1 MSPISANSWTQPDLH
16 MTQDFPT
23 AFAVDWQAAPATV
36 IAAVAAHA
44 ERVETPIPTGKP
56 SASMVWL
63 CWPGPDGVPPLVLV
77 HGGWGSWT
85 HWIKTVPAMA
95 LRSTVLACDLPGL
108 GASGGI
114 GRPDDIGPIAE
125 ALARGIDELVG
136 PAGRYDIAG
145 FSFGGIAAAH
155 AAAQHGERCRSFT
168 AVGAAGFGALHYI
181 VGGIQVPDPRLPDAE
196 IDAVH
201 RSNLKILMLADE
213 SAIDPLA
220 VHIHRDNIS
229 RGRLRSRR
237 ISVSSGLVEALPRI
251 RARIGGIWGSRD
263 ITGNGVAIIEQRRD
277 IFRGYQPDTPFDIIE
292 DAGHW
297 VMYEAAEAFNATL
310 ARHLEQHASADLA

>member
-1 MSPISANSWTQPDLH
+1 
-16 MTQDFPT
+16 MTQDLSA

-36 IAAVAAHA
+36 IAAVAARA
-44 ERVETPIPTGKP
+44 ERLETPIPAGKP
-56 SASMVWL
+56 GAAMVWHR
-63 CWPGPDGVPPLVLV
+63 WPGPDDVPPLVLV

-85 HWIKTVPAMA
+85 HWIKTVPVMA
-95 LRSTVLACDLPGL
+95 SRSIVLACDLPGL

-125 ALARGIDELVG
+125 ALARGIDELIG
-136 PAGRYDIAG
+136 SAGRYDIAG

-155 AAAQHGERCRSFT
+155 SAAHHGDRCRSFT

-181 VGGIQVPDPRLPDAE
+181 VGGIQVPDPRLPDTE

-201 RSNLKILMLADE
+201 RSNLKILMLANED
-213 SAIDPLA
+213 AIDPLA

-237 ISVSSGLVEALPRI
+237 ISVSDGLVEALPRI
-251 RARIGGIWGSRD
+251 QARIGGIWGARD
-263 ITGNGVAIIEQRRD
+263 ITGNGVAVIEQRRD
-277 IFRGYQPDTPFDIIE
+277 IFRAHQPDSPFDIIE
-292 DAGHW
+292 GAGHW

-310 ARHLEQHASADLA
+310 ARHLDKHAASERS